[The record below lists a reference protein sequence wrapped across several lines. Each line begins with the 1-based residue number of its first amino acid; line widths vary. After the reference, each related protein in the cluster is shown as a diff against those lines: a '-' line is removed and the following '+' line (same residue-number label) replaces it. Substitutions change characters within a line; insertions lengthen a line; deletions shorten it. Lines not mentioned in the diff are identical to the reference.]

1 GETDGCLR
9 TDDRFR
15 RDQTASNDCQ
25 VESQLIHMIS
35 TRRCSCS
42 TARSRSPA
50 TAKPKLSAP
59 ATAARCRPE
68 RYMRNKSGR
77 RACATSPAAASA
89 PELLRPQILEDLK

>member
-1 GETDGCLR
+1 
-9 TDDRFR
+9 
-15 RDQTASNDCQ
+15 
-25 VESQLIHMIS
+25 MIS

-59 ATAARCRPE
+59 AIAARCRPE

-77 RACATSPAAASA
+77 RACATSRDDGRLPRPAEPPSRDIYAAIARLYDFLAAAEA
-89 PELLRPQILEDLK
+89 EETPGPDNAVKTLNG